1 MASKFSQTLTK
12 QFEKVR
18 AEQGDQAAIDGIA
31 KMVESELLKLISY
44 IEKTKAEV
52 ANLAGDNPATEQL
65 ASAKNEL
72 DAIVAHTAEATGT
85 ILDAAD
91 ELEKVAQTLPEQ
103 SAQAVRAVTTKIYE
117 ASTFQ
122 DITAQRI
129 MKIASALQQ
138 VEDTLARLLGKGAKK
153 ADKPKP
159 AAAATPAAAPS
170 DADLLN
176 GPQLPGAA
184 KTQDEIDALFDKD

>member
-1 MASKFSQTLTK
+1 MPSKFSQTLTK
-12 QFEKVR
+12 QFETVR
-18 AEQGDQAAIDGIA
+18 AEQGDQAAIESIA
-31 KMVESELLKLISY
+31 KMVETELLKLITY
-44 IEKTKAEV
+44 IEKTKVEV
-52 ANLAGDNPATEQL
+52 ASLAGEEPATEHL
-65 ASAKNEL
+65 AKAKGEL
-72 DAIVAHTAEATGT
+72 EAIVAHTAEATGT

-103 SAQAVRAVTTKIYE
+103 AAQAVRAVTTKIYE

-129 MKIASALQQ
+129 MKIATALQQ
-138 VEDTLARLLGKGAKK
+138 VEDTLGRLLGGGKAKPAVPK
-153 ADKPKP
+153 KEKP
-159 AAAATPAAAPS
+159 AAEKT